1 MNQDRKDDEIRP
13 FADGGDEVALW
24 QRARAGLFGA
34 EPPGDAVDPMLI
46 AAYLDG
52 SLDDAEKAAL
62 ESRLLRDPEGLDLL
76 IASRQALDEGPA
88 AHVPEAVFDRAEALV
103 RAAPA
108 GSDGLFHR
116 VGAWLAAAETASPA
130 AAWSAAVASF
140 VLACV
145 VGFALGES
153 SYESLATIAKVLSS
167 ETGLG
172 LDASA
177 GLML

>member
-1 MNQDRKDDEIRP
+1 MNEDRKDDEIRP
-13 FADGGDEVALW
+13 FADGGDDRALW
-24 QRARAGLFGA
+24 QRARTDLSGDL
-34 EPPGDAVDPMLI
+34 PPDDAVDPMLI

-52 SLDDAEKAAL
+52 SLDDAERAAL
-62 ESRLLRDPEGLDLL
+62 ERRLLGDPDGLDLV
-76 IASRQALDEGPA
+76 IASRQALDAGPA
-88 AHVPEAVFDRAEALV
+88 DHVPEAVFDRAEGLV
-103 RAAPA
+103 RAAPTE
-108 GSDGLFHR
+108 SDGLFRR
-116 VGAWLAAAETASPA
+116 VGAWLTANETAPVA

-140 VLACV
+140 VVACV

-153 SYESLATIAKVLSS
+153 SYESLATIAEVLSS

>member
-1 MNQDRKDDEIRP
+1 MNEDRNNDDIRP
-13 FADGGDEVALW
+13 FAESGDERALW
-24 QRARAGLFGA
+24 QRARADLSDSA
-34 EPPGDAVDPMLI
+34 RPDDAPDPMMI

-52 SLDDAEKAAL
+52 SLDDAEKEAL
-62 ESRLLRDPEGLDLL
+62 ESRLLGDPEGLDLL

-88 AHVPEAVFDRAEALV
+88 AHVPETVFERAEGLV
-103 RAAPA
+103 RAAPTE
-108 GSDGLFHR
+108 SDGFFRR
-116 VGAWLAAAETASPA
+116 VGAWLTDAGSMSAAAT
-130 AAWSAAVASF
+130 WSAAVASF
-140 VLACV
+140 ILACV

-153 SYESLATIAKVLSS
+153 SYESLATIAEVLSS